1 MGNMTLAI
9 PDDLQK
15 KMKRHSDIRW
25 SAVARQAISEKIDML
40 ERVERI
46 AQKSKLTLED
56 AKILGKKINAAAS
69 KRFREQHYP

>member
-15 KMKRHSDIRW
+15 KMKHHADVRW
-25 SAVARQAISEKIDML
+25 SAVARQAIVEKIDAL
-40 ERVERI
+40 EEVERI
-46 AQKSKLTLED
+46 LEKSKFTAKD

-69 KRFREQHYP
+69 KRFREAHYP